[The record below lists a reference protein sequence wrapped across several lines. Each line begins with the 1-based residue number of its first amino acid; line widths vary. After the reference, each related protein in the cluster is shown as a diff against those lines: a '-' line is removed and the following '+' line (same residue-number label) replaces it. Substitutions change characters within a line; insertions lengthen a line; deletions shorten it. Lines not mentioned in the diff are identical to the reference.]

1 MPTAQRY
8 YLIADDGKIHRLART
23 TFYKLLE
30 QKIPTPFPQF
40 NGRRVKLATVNVRL
54 DGRRAIAV
62 TRASYTFITFDANG
76 IFDSTE
82 WDAATEATIA
92 TWTIPSFEP
101 SSPVIDAR
109 ARFTDRRNELE
120 QTWEP
125 SDDLRKHLFATA
137 TAKRATFQ

>member
-1 MPTAQRY
+1 M
-8 YLIADDGKIHRLART
+8 
-23 TFYKLLE
+23 
-30 QKIPTPFPQF
+30 
-40 NGRRVKLATVNVRL
+40 NVRL
-54 DGRRAIAV
+54 DGRRAIGVA
-62 TRASYTFITFDANG
+62 RASYTFITFDANG

-92 TWTIPSFEP
+92 TWTVPSFPP

-125 SDDLRKHLFATA
+125 SDDLRRHLFATA
-137 TAKRATFQ
+137 TANRVTYQ